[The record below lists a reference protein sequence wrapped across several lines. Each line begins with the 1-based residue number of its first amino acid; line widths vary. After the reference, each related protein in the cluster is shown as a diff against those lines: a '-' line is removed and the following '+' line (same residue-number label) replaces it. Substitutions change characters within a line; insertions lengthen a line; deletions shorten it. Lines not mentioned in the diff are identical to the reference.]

1 MRIILDTNVVLSA
14 LLWRGRPH
22 HLLTTIAT
30 RSDVRLFSS
39 PALLE
44 ELADVLSRPF
54 ASKRLALVGRSATE
68 VLADYLAAIELV
80 EPLQVP
86 RVVADDLDDDQVI
99 AAAVAA
105 QATLIVTGDRK
116 HLLSL
121 GRHQGIDIVDAA
133 VAITRIEAGL

>member
-22 HLLTTIAT
+22 HLLTIIGT
-30 RSDVRLFSS
+30 RNDVRLFSS

-44 ELADVLSRPF
+44 ELAEVLGRPF
-54 ASKRLALVGRSATE
+54 ASQRLALVGRSATE

-86 RVVADDLDDDQVI
+86 RVVAGDLDDDQVI

-121 GRHQGIDIVDAA
+121 RSHQGIDIVDAA
-133 VAITRIEAGL
+133 VAITRIEAGR